1 MILEHDYAG
10 WESCLAALLQH
21 RVVAASFSEAPL
33 SEVAT
38 SFLQQVG
45 EGIFWH

>member
-1 MILEHDYAG
+1 MILEHDDHG
-10 WESCLAALLQH
+10 WGSYLAALIQH
-21 RVVAASFSEAPL
+21 RVVAASFSGAPS